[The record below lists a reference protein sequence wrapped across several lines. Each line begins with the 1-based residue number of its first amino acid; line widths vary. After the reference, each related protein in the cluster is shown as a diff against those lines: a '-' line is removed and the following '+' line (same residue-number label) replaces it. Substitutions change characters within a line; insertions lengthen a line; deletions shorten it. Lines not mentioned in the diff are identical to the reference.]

1 MRRLTV
7 KQLSALDWAKIACDT
22 LMDQYEPVK
31 LPPADRW
38 HYHQGVFL
46 CGMQDVYKYTGEEKY
61 FDYYKEYVDKLVDEE
76 GNFYFARSELD
87 AIQPGLLLL
96 PLYEKTKDRRYKMAA
111 SKLRNLLNT
120 LNKTKESG
128 FWHKDKYPYQMWLD
142 GLYMAGP
149 FAIQYGQL
157 FDEPEL
163 TELVLE
169 QERLM
174 RKNTKK
180 ENGLYYHGYDESK
193 QTPWATER
201 GHAPEVWGR
210 ALGWYAMVTTN
221 FIEMLEENHPKR
233 DELKQVVQ
241 ELIDALVAFQ
251 DEETGLWYQVVDKQD
266 QPDNYLES
274 SCSCL
279 FTYAIAKAVNKGYI
293 DPSYRAKA
301 EKAYQGLI
309 DDKVKVDDDGR
320 FQLTDI
326 CIGTSIGTYDYY
338 VQRKTST
345 NDLHGVGAF
354 ILASI
359 QLEMGKEDS

>member
-1 MRRLTV
+1 MVV
-7 KQLSALDWAKIACDT
+7 KQKTALDWARLACDT
-22 LMDQYEPVK
+22 LMNEYEPVK

-46 CGMQDVYKYTGEEKY
+46 CGMYDVWKLTGEPRY
-61 FDYYKEYVDKLVDEE
+61 FHYFKEYVDKLIDEE

-96 PLYEKTKDRRYKMAA
+96 PLYQETKENRYKVAA
-111 SKLRNLLNT
+111 AKLRHLLDT
-120 LNKTKESG
+120 LNQTKEGG

-149 FAIQYGQL
+149 FTIQYGQM

-163 TELVLE
+163 IDLVME

-193 QTPWATER
+193 KTPWSTAK

-210 ALGWYAMVTTN
+210 ALGWYSMVTAN
-221 FIEMLEENHPKR
+221 FIEMLPEGHQKR
-233 DELKQVVQ
+233 AELKHVVK
-241 ELIDALVAFQ
+241 ELIDALIEFQ
-251 DEETGLWYQVVDKQD
+251 DEKTGLWYQVVDKADEQ
-266 QPDNYLES
+266 DNYLES

-293 DPSYRAKA
+293 DRSYWANA
-301 EKAYQGLI
+301 EKAYQGLLEN
-309 DDKVKVDDDGR
+309 KV
-320 FQLTDI
+320 QLDEQGNFLLHDI

-338 VQRKTST
+338 VHRDTST

-359 QLEMGKEDS
+359 QLAIGNEQGQ

>member
-1 MRRLTV
+1 MTVQQLT
-7 KQLSALDWAKIACDT
+7 ALDWAKAACDT
-22 LMDQYEPVK
+22 LMNQYQPVK

-46 CGMQDVYKYTGEEKY
+46 CGMQDVYTYTGEEKY
-61 FDYYKEYVDKLVDEE
+61 FDYYKEYVDRLVDEQ

-96 PLYEKTKDRRYKMAA
+96 PLYEKTKEKRYKIAA
-111 SKLRNLLNT
+111 SKLRHLLKT
-120 LNKTKESG
+120 LNKTKEGG

-149 FAIQYGQL
+149 FAIQYGQM

-163 TELVLE
+163 IELVME

-174 RKNTKK
+174 RTYTKK
-180 ENGLYYHGYDESK
+180 KNGLYYHGYDESK
-193 QTPWATER
+193 QTPWSTVK
-201 GHAPEVWGR
+201 GHAPEIWGR
-210 ALGWYAMVTTN
+210 ALGWYSMVTTN
-221 FIEMLEENHPKR
+221 FIEMLPVDHPKR
-233 DELKQVVQ
+233 EELKQVVK
-241 ELIDALVAFQ
+241 ELLDAIITFQ
-251 DEETGLWYQVVDKQD
+251 DEHTGLWYQVVDKASE
-266 QPDNYLES
+266 PDNYLES

-279 FTYAIAKAVNKGYI
+279 FTYAIAKAVNMGYI
-293 DPSYRAKA
+293 DKTYWKAA

-309 DDKVKVDDDGR
+309 EHKVEVDQQGR
-320 FQLTDI
+320 FQLKDI

-338 VQRKTST
+338 VQRETST

-354 ILASI
+354 VLASI
-359 QLEMGKEDS
+359 QMQIGNEDR

>member
-1 MRRLTV
+1 MTV
-7 KQLSALDWAKIACDT
+7 KQKTALDWAKLACDT
-22 LMDQYEPVK
+22 LMRQYEPVK

-46 CGMQDVYKYTGEEKY
+46 CGMQDVWEQTKEEKY
-61 FDYYKEYVDKLVDEE
+61 FEYLKEYVDKLVDEE

-87 AIQPGLLLL
+87 SIQPGLLLL
-96 PLYEKTKDRRYKMAA
+96 PLYKETSDRRYKIAA

-120 LNKTKESG
+120 LNKTKEGG

-163 TELVLE
+163 TELVME
-169 QERLM
+169 QEYLM
-174 RKNTKK
+174 RKYTKK

-193 QTPWATER
+193 QTPWATEK

-210 ALGWYAMVTTN
+210 ALGWYSMVTAN
-221 FIEMLEENHPKR
+221 FIEMLPEDHPKR
-233 DELKQVVQ
+233 EELRQVVQ
-241 ELIDALVAFQ
+241 ELIDALVKYQ
-251 DEETGLWYQVVDKQD
+251 DVDTGLWYQIVDKKEAA
-266 QPDNYLES
+266 DNYLES
-274 SCSCL
+274 SCTCL
-279 FTYAIAKAVNKGYI
+279 FTYAIAKAVNKGYV
-293 DPSYRAKA
+293 DKSYWKYAVNAYEGLLQNKVEVD
-301 EKAYQGLI
+301 EKGDFL
-309 DDKVKVDDDGR
+309 
-320 FQLTDI
+320 LHDI

-338 VQRKTST
+338 VHRETST

-354 ILASI
+354 VLASV
-359 QLEMGKEDS
+359 QLAIGGEKK

>member
-1 MRRLTV
+1 MTV
-7 KQLSALDWAKIACDT
+7 KQRSALDWAKLACDT
-22 LMDQYEPVK
+22 LMNQYEPVK

-46 CGMQDVYKYTGEEKY
+46 CGMHDVWQRTGEQKY
-61 FDYYKEYVDKLVDEE
+61 FDYFKEYVDKLIDEE

-96 PLYEKTKDRRYKMAA
+96 PLYKQTYDQRYKTAA
-111 SKLRNLLNT
+111 AKLRNLLNT
-120 LNKTKESG
+120 LNKTKEGG

-149 FAIQYGQL
+149 FTIQYGQM

-163 TELVLE
+163 TDLVME

-193 QTPWATER
+193 QTPWATEK

-210 ALGWYAMVTTN
+210 ALGWYSMVTAN
-221 FIEMLEENHPKR
+221 FIEMLPEEHEKR
-233 DELKQVVQ
+233 DELKQVVH
-241 ELIDALVAFQ
+241 ELIDALIKYQ
-251 DEETGLWYQVVDKQD
+251 DEATGLWYQVVDKAED
-266 QPDNYLES
+266 EGNYLES

-279 FTYAIAKAVNKGYI
+279 FAYAIAKAVNKGYI
-293 DPSYRAKA
+293 DKSYWSYA
-301 EKAYQGLI
+301 EKAFQGLVENKVEI
-309 DDKVKVDDDGR
+309 DEKGN
-320 FQLTDI
+320 FHLHDI

-338 VQRKTST
+338 VNRETST

-354 ILASI
+354 ILASV
-359 QLEMGKEDS
+359 QLAIGSENN

>member
-1 MRRLTV
+1 MTV
-7 KQLSALDWAKIACDT
+7 KQRNALDWAQLACDT
-22 LMDQYEPVK
+22 LMNQYEPVK
-31 LPPADRW
+31 LPPSDRW

-46 CGMQDVYKYTGEEKY
+46 CGMHDVWELTGEQKY
-61 FDYYKEYVDKLVDEE
+61 FDYFKEYVDKLVDEE

-96 PLYEKTKDRRYKMAA
+96 PLYKETKDKRYKVAA
-111 SKLRNLLNT
+111 AKLRNLLNT
-120 LNKTKESG
+120 LNKTKEGG

-149 FAIQYGQL
+149 FTIQYGQM

-163 TELVLE
+163 TDLVME

-193 QTPWATER
+193 QTPWATEK

-210 ALGWYAMVTTN
+210 ALGWYSMVTAN
-221 FIEMLEENHPKR
+221 FIEMLPEGHEKR
-233 DELKQVVQ
+233 DELKQVVH
-241 ELIDALVAFQ
+241 ELIDALIKFQ
-251 DEETGLWYQVVDKQD
+251 DEETGLWNQVVDKAGEEG
-266 QPDNYLES
+266 NYLES

-279 FTYAIAKAVNKGYI
+279 FTYAIAKAVNKGYV
-293 DPSYRAKA
+293 DKSYWTYA
-301 EKAYQGLI
+301 EKAFKGLVENKI
-309 DDKVKVDDDGR
+309 EVDQKGN
-320 FQLTDI
+320 FTLHDI

-338 VQRKTST
+338 VNRETSA

-354 ILASI
+354 ILASVQI
-359 QLEMGKEDS
+359 AIGSENN

>member
-1 MRRLTV
+1 MTYNG
-7 KQLSALDWAKIACDT
+7 KSALDWAISACET

-31 LPPADRW
+31 LPPKDRW

-46 CGMQDVYKYTGEEKY
+46 CGMLDVWKQTNEKKY
-61 FDYYKEYVDKLVDEE
+61 FDYFKEYVDKLVDEE

-96 PLYEKTKDRRYKMAA
+96 PLYEETKEDKYQIAA
-111 SKLRNLLNT
+111 AKLRNLLRT
-120 LNKTKESG
+120 LNKTKEG
-128 FWHKDKYPYQMWLD
+128 GYWHKDKYPYQMWLD

-149 FAIQYGQL
+149 FTIRYGQL

-169 QERLM
+169 QEKLM
-174 RKNTKK
+174 REHTRK

-193 QTPWATER
+193 NAPWATEK

-210 ALGWYAMVTTN
+210 ALGWYSMVTTN
-221 FIEMLEENHPKR
+221 FIEMLVENHPKR
-233 DELKQVVQ
+233 EELKGVVV
-241 ELIDALVAFQ
+241 ELMEALIRYQ
-251 DEETGLWYQVVDKQD
+251 DEETGLWYQVVDKGD
-266 QPDNYLES
+266 QADNWLEA

-279 FTYAIAKAVNKGYI
+279 FTYSIAKAVNMGYL
-293 DPSYRAKA
+293 DSSYLKYA

-309 DDKVKVDDDGR
+309 NHKVKTTNENKVE
-320 FQLTDI
+320 LHDI

-338 VQRKTST
+338 VNRETSE

-354 ILASI
+354 ILASV
-359 QLEMGKEDS
+359 QMHLASEAK